1 MNKNIKF
8 IDISRNKQEA
18 IKYLKQYH
26 SKYTK
31 YIDNYDGEIAI
42 DTDKDIHIGQVFV
55 GNTGKDKNFITGL
68 WVRDSYR
75 GSGLGSKLL
84 EDAIRKY
91 NGVDLTV
98 AKDNKVA
105 VNMYKKHGFVTLK
118 YDNEEYYWMKLKSKI
133 DKNDVLEATIYEGK
147 NNEPFYFYHIAD
159 KNADIDK
166 LGLVPLEYFYDKKMY
181 EEFDKYSRKYI
192 NRLTDGWGIY
202 PGREGSSLTREEII
216 DGLHKYREGGINRIY
231 FFRYPPYTKLHPDIN
246 RILNTRYVYR
256 ININD
261 PKLKPYIKYI
271 HWGYKDSHTDN
282 EKLKRKWYEDVTVDK
297 YFKQFNPNKTPL
309 FASLWHISIETTQGY
324 IPSEFIEKVSTPNT
338 IEDVK
343 RLENGVMKEACKD
356 IATARRF
363 VRDVS
368 KLAKKY
374 DANYFIV
381 TDGASGTLNNGNP
394 AVKNARDA
402 QIKWEK
408 EHGFDP
414 DENWANESS
423 DFPNTEYMDSLEEK
437 AILNRDDI
445 YYNMDKFENGSNN
458 ILYIFGYSG
467 SGKSTLIKEL
477 CKRYD
482 SYGISGDTFTMCV
495 IHQFDENIP
504 EKYSLQSNNFKG
516 GKFIQTYL
524 NTYGFNSIKYGSKKD
539 MFNSK
544 EMYKLFQDF
553 VMWLEG
559 DKNNRFI
566 IEGFQLFNFDNL
578 DFFKDKSIIIKGTS
592 VVTSYI
598 RKQKR
603 DLSKDISW
611 DKLKNS
617 LIGMIPM
624 YIDHYKKLNNL
635 EKIIDESMIIN
646 TDDIYYN
653 KDKFDSGEI
662 NLCFITGHSGS
673 GKSTM
678 ARNLADGKTVEYYEL
693 DDVVYNKMNFTME
706 NFKEYGDLIYSFFKG
721 PGKKYYYTKEDVDNG
736 KIKPVGD
743 NYEELLIKD
752 FINYSIR
759 YTKSHKNKKYIIE
772 GLWLLDFIEP
782 SYLKDYAVYIK
793 GTSLLISTIRAA
805 NRDSK
810 YEKEMGNS
818 RIRAWINRVSN
829 IKNFATCEKDLN
841 KWCKYFSKLTKKEED
856 NTMAE
861 RNFQIMNLQHQMD
874 MQAHQNNMM
883 LLASAQLSESIT
895 EDNISLL
902 DKRIKKLARL
912 VNEDNGDFYRA
923 IRRDIEI
930 SIRYNDNNVWLTHD
944 KYYRTHKN
952 EIPLVTA
959 TVIHN
964 KVPSNKRVY
973 RVVQGTD
980 DVVIGMTEFMQ
991 RIMIPS
997 ILKDDNIRAFVRS
1010 IKYTTISP
1018 TKNGNNFS
1026 AGILTATIKGF
1037 IPANESTNDNDIPY
1051 GLPELKKYPM
1061 PDEKH
1066 VLSTIRFFN
1075 YVSMENEKELAKNIK
1090 KQMKKYGIKPD
1101 RVGDKNRLK
1110 KYLTEDSDILMD
1122 IDSRGRHVLVFDIGS
1137 VLVDYK
1143 NGTMRDAIKNCRLI
1157 PADKSDEVYDYISI
1171 KFHNHQKYLDCV
1183 ESEIYYSFMTNNAP
1197 RNIKKY
1203 IPTALKAM
1211 TDDVYK
1217 LHYTDDLLRKLKD
1230 QGYKMYYLSNWS
1242 KWSRDVLVK
1251 NGTFDFL
1258 KYFDGGIFSCDVA
1271 LMKPN
1276 KAIYEE
1282 LSKKYDIDLHYSIF
1296 FDDSIENVEAA
1307 IELGMKGVLWN
1318 KEYSAEMIYT
1328 L

>member
-1 MNKNIKF
+1 MN
-8 IDISRNKQEA
+8 
-18 IKYLKQYH
+18 
-26 SKYTK
+26 
-31 YIDNYDGEIAI
+31 
-42 DTDKDIHIGQVFV
+42 
-55 GNTGKDKNFITGL
+55 
-68 WVRDSYR
+68 
-75 GSGLGSKLL
+75 
-84 EDAIRKY
+84 
-91 NGVDLTV
+91 
-98 AKDNKVA
+98 
-105 VNMYKKHGFVTLK
+105 
-118 YDNEEYYWMKLKSKI
+118 
-133 DKNDVLEATIYEGK
+133 
-147 NNEPFYFYHIAD
+147 
-159 KNADIDK
+159 
-166 LGLVPLEYFYDKKMY
+166 
-181 EEFDKYSRKYI
+181 
-192 NRLTDGWGIY
+192 
-202 PGREGSSLTREEII
+202 
-216 DGLHKYREGGINRIY
+216 
-231 FFRYPPYTKLHPDIN
+231 
-246 RILNTRYVYR
+246 
-256 ININD
+256 
-261 PKLKPYIKYI
+261 
-271 HWGYKDSHTDN
+271 
-282 EKLKRKWYEDVTVDK
+282 
-297 YFKQFNPNKTPL
+297 
-309 FASLWHISIETTQGY
+309 
-324 IPSEFIEKVSTPNT
+324 
-338 IEDVK
+338 
-343 RLENGVMKEACKD
+343 
-356 IATARRF
+356 
-363 VRDVS
+363 
-368 KLAKKY
+368 
-374 DANYFIV
+374 
-381 TDGASGTLNNGNP
+381 
-394 AVKNARDA
+394 
-402 QIKWEK
+402 
-408 EHGFDP
+408 
-414 DENWANESS
+414 
-423 DFPNTEYMDSLEEK
+423 SLEEK
-437 AILNRDDI
+437 AILNREDI
-445 YYNMDKFENGSNN
+445 YYNMDKFEDGSNN
-458 ILYIFGYSG
+458 ILYVFGYSG

-477 CKRYD
+477 CKEYD
-482 SYGISGDTFTMCV
+482 SYGISGDIFTMCV

-504 EKYSLQSNNFKG
+504 EKYNLQSSNFKG

-524 NTYGFNSIKYGSKKD
+524 NTYGFSNIKYGSRKE

-544 EMYKLFQDF
+544 EMQKLFQDF
-553 VMWLEG
+553 VLWLENQS
-559 DKNNRFI
+559 KKNRFI
-566 IEGFQLFNFDNL
+566 VEGFQLFNFDDL

-603 DLSKDISW
+603 DLSENISW

-635 EKIIDESMIIN
+635 ERIMNEKTIMN
-646 TDDIYYN
+646 MNDIYYN

-678 ARNLADGKTVEYYEL
+678 ARDLADGKTVEYYEL
-693 DDVVYNKMNFTME
+693 DDVVSNKMSFTME
-706 NFKEYGDLIYSFFKG
+706 NFKEYGNLIYSFFKG

-759 YTKSHKNKKYIIE
+759 YAKSHKNKKYVIE

-793 GTSLLISTIRAA
+793 GTSLLVSTIRAA

-818 RIRAWINRVSN
+818 RIKAWIKRVSN
-829 IKNFATCEKDLN
+829 IKNFASCEKDLN
-841 KWCKYFSKLTKKEED
+841 KWYKYFSKLTRKEED
-856 NTMAE
+856 NTTAE
-861 RNFQIMNLQHQMD
+861 RNFQIMSLQHQMD

-883 LLASAQLSESIT
+883 LLASAQLSESVNT
-895 EDNISLL
+895 VSTAYFISQ
-902 DKRIKKLARL
+902 
-912 VNEDNGDFYRA
+912 
-923 IRRDIEI
+923 
-930 SIRYNDNNVWLTHD
+930 
-944 KYYRTHKN
+944 
-952 EIPLVTA
+952 
-959 TVIHN
+959 
-964 KVPSNKRVY
+964 SNMDQK
-973 RVVQGTD
+973 
-980 DVVIGMTEFMQ
+980 
-991 RIMIPS
+991 
-997 ILKDDNIRAFVRS
+997 ILKPKIPDNFF
-1010 IKYTTISP
+1010 
-1018 TKNGNNFS
+1018 TKNGYEDNTTARVCFAPSIDQCLMGLSNNCRGKEFYVHIPDS
-1026 AGILTATIKGF
+1026 NIIYYKPTVKQVPDSKITGEMWCKSEVRLKCVGKIKVLRDKGLPGKKFTYGKNKTAELYDWDWEWIERRQ
-1037 IPANESTNDNDIPY
+1037 ISESTNDNDIPY

-1066 VLSTIRFFN
+1066 VLSAIRFFN

-1230 QGYKMYYLSNWS
+1230 QGYKIYYLSNWS
-1242 KWSRDVLVK
+1242 KWSRDVLIK

-1318 KEYSAEMIYT
+1318 KEYSAKMIYT